1 MIIATHA
8 TLALLAV
15 PLGLFVFLTVKGTTQ
30 HKFLGKIWVGCL
42 GVVSVTAIR
51 IQEIT
56 PGEYSFIHFLIPVT
70 LITLIISIWSIRR
83 FKQTKIQKYRKLHM
97 VCMINVYIG
106 ALVIA
111 GVFTLAPGRIFH
123 QFIFG

>member
-1 MIIATHA
+1 MVIIIHA
-8 TLALLAV
+8 TLAILAV
-15 PLGLFVFLTVKGTTQ
+15 PLGLFIFSTQKGTGH
-30 HKFLGKIWVGCL
+30 HKFLGKIWITCL
-42 GVVSVTAIR
+42 AMVSVTAIF

-56 PGEYSFIHFLIPVT
+56 PGEYSFIHLLIPVT
-70 LITLIISIWSIRR
+70 LITLVVSIWSIRR

-97 VCMINVYIG
+97 ISMINVYIG

-111 GVFTLAPGRIFH
+111 GLFTLTPGRIFH